1 MVSGYEIERRRCA
14 AASTVSV
21 PAREHGRVAGSQQRA
36 LRIAGMTAGVAA
48 LVCTATALAA
58 GAATPPV
65 VSAVIDGDLQRLG
78 TLLRG
83 EAAVN
88 AAQPDGSTALHWAAY
103 RDDAEAVQILL
114 NAGADPDAVNLQGVT
129 PLIQAAISGNA
140 RILEMLLDAGADIGL
155 TMRNGETALM
165 MAART
170 GSVPAVE
177 LLLARGA
184 AVDATESLRG
194 TTALMWAASYGS
206 PDAARAL
213 IEHGAD
219 VQARSATTARGRG
232 PYMAPPARERIREFI
247 EGTGLR
253 GAAEEFDFEEADT
266 ELGMSYTRT
275 PERIAA
281 AVEAIGP
288 DVVPDPARNRGG
300 ERWGGL
306 PPLIFAARH
315 GHRDVV
321 EVLVAAGA
329 DVNQTT
335 ADDWT
340 ALLAATHN
348 RYYELGAW
356 LLEQGADPNIANA
369 GGWTPLYIATDN
381 RNIEAGDYPVR
392 QADMDHLAYI
402 RLLLDAGAD
411 PNLRMRSS
419 TETRTVF
426 TQQWLFE
433 DGATPFL
440 RASQSGDLTLMKL
453 LLEHGADPTIP
464 TLQGITPLM
473 VASGVG
479 WVHGVTHEWSAEE
492 TYEAVKFLIEETGAE
507 VNARDDLD
515 GRTALMGAAHKG
527 AADVVQLL
535 VDHGADLSIRDIG
548 SRDSTHLL
556 AGVTW
561 KALDYAEG
569 LVRVGVQSA
578 SPQAEAA
585 ALIRELMIER
595 GLPVPPEG
603 RTLESI
609 CVVDIC
615 Q

>member
-1 MVSGYEIERRRCA
+1 MISMESDDRRPRPMAAVRAAVVALMV
-14 AASTVSV
+14 AAS
-21 PAREHGRVAGSQQRA
+21 
-36 LRIAGMTAGVAA
+36 GVAA
-48 LVCTATALAA
+48 
-58 GAATPPV
+58 GASTPPV
-65 VSAVIDGDLQRLG
+65 VSAVIDGDMERLG
-78 TLLRG
+78 TLLRA
-83 EAAVN
+83 EASVN
-88 AAQPDGSTALHWAAY
+88 EAQPDGSTALHWAAY
-103 RDDAEAVQILL
+103 RNDADAVRALLDAGAEADVM
-114 NAGADPDAVNLQGVT
+114 NLQGVT
-129 PLIQAAISGNA
+129 PLIQAAVSGNA
-140 RILEMLLDAGADIGL
+140 QILEMLLDGGADVDL

-184 AVDATESLRG
+184 AVDTTEALRG
-194 TTALMWAASYGS
+194 TTALMWAASYGN

-219 VQARSATTARGRG
+219 VHAQSATTERGRG

-247 EGTGLR
+247 EGTGAR
-253 GAAEEFDFEEADT
+253 GAAEEFEFEEADT
-266 ELGMSYTRT
+266 ERGMSYTRT
-275 PERIAA
+275 PDRIAA

-288 DVVPDPARNRGG
+288 EVVPDPARNRGG

-335 ADDWT
+335 ADSWT

-392 QADMDHLAYI
+392 HADMDHLAYI
-402 RLLLDAGAD
+402 NLLLEAGAD

-440 RASQSGDLTLMKL
+440 RAAQSGDLTLL
-453 LLEHGADPTIP
+453 RLFLEYGADPHIP

-479 WVHGVTHEWSAEE
+479 WVHGVTHEWSVDE
-492 TYEAVKFLIEETGAE
+492 TYETVKFLIEETGAD

-527 AADVVQLL
+527 VPGVVQLL

-561 KALDYAEG
+561 QALDYAEG

-578 SPQAEAA
+578 SPQPEAA
-585 ALIRELMIER
+585 ALIRQLMSER
-595 GLPVPPEG
+595 GLPLPPEG

-609 CVVDIC
+609 CVVDVC
-615 Q
+615 R